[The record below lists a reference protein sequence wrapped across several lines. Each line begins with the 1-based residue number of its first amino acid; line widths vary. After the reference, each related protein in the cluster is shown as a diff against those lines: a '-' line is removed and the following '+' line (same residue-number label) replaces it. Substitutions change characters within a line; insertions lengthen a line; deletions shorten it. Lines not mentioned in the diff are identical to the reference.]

1 MSEFTTAAASPI
13 ISHNEVRERVYNA
26 HNETME
32 RLRNVYYP
40 AAEPCKM
47 PAAESPIISKVDI
60 AKQDAY
66 NAHNEAM
73 ERVLS
78 VRLLAEKA
86 KEDIKNASKEDQP
99 ALRKISKEANAK
111 LKKAEVEF
119 TIVVNGEVMDDYE
132 YVISTK
138 HMRLTY
144 INDEVERLKTQIKN
158 WKLEEN
164 EIKTDLNTINK
175 VVRDTKKL
183 LRQEEKAKIDNV
195 NAIKKAERD
204 RAKKE
209 RDEIAAAEKAKRDA
223 AMAAEAWERNR
234 LKEIKAAEAWERNR
248 LKEIKSQEA
257 AAEKV
262 KRDAAKAK
270 REAAK
275 SAKEAKENAKLAM
288 MFDISDEEELKE
300 LKAKKADND
309 KLIKAATNVAK
320 DKERANRAE
329 QAAIKKAKLEEK
341 KLERDRVKA
350 EKALLKTDS
359 QNIKEEAKSRA
370 SENRTYVVE
379 DKIAQIINAKKGQV
393 STKANLLEGL
403 LLV

>member
-1 MSEFTTAAASPI
+1 MSQVSDIMSTVAAASPI

-209 RDEIAAAEKAKRDA
+209 RDEIAAAEK
-223 AMAAEAWERNR
+223 
-234 LKEIKAAEAWERNR
+234 
-248 LKEIKSQEA
+248 
-257 AAEKV
+257 V
-262 KRDAAKAK
+262 KRDA
-270 REAAK
+270 
-275 SAKEAKENAKLAM
+275 
-288 MFDISDEEELKE
+288 
-300 LKAKKADND
+300 
-309 KLIKAATNVAK
+309 
-320 DKERANRAE
+320 
-329 QAAIKKAKLEEK
+329 
-341 KLERDRVKA
+341 
-350 EKALLKTDS
+350 
-359 QNIKEEAKSRA
+359 
-370 SENRTYVVE
+370 
-379 DKIAQIINAKKGQV
+379 
-393 STKANLLEGL
+393 GL
-403 LLV
+403 CY